1 MQLIQQMLGRYSL
14 QTHDDY
20 TRAFREIMQEIAL
33 AGLYRAGFFKKA
45 AFYGGTCLRIFHGL
59 DRFSEDMDFSLLR
72 PDPGFSFDPYL
83 DSVKKEFY
91 SHGMEI
97 TIKSKP
103 KNKPSQVESAFFKN
117 NTSIYDFLLDRDPLR
132 MHPGQ
137 PSKIK
142 IKFETDTDPP
152 PGFTTENKLMLL
164 PFSFYVGCY
173 SLPDLFAGKM
183 HALLFRRWKT
193 RVKGRDWY
201 DLEWYIRQGIAVHL
215 NHLSER
221 ISQSGD
227 LPDHQLNAEGLL
239 GLLKEHI
246 AGLDVS
252 QAISDIKPFV
262 RDKEK
267 LTIWSNAYFLDLI
280 THLKVME

>member
-1 MQLIQQMLGRYSL
+1 MQLIRQMLSRYSL

-72 PDPGFSFDPYL
+72 PDAGFSFNPYL
-83 DSVKKEFY
+83 DAVKQEFA
-91 SHGMEI
+91 SHGMDI
-97 TIKSKP
+97 IINIKK
-103 KNKPSQVESAFFKN
+103 KNQPSQVESAFLKN
-117 NTSIYDFLLDRDPLR
+117 NTSIYDFLLDGDVLR
-132 MHPGQ
+132 MHPGA

-152 PGFTTENKLMLL
+152 PGFATENKLMLL
-164 PFSFYVGCY
+164 PFSFYVRCY

-183 HALLFRRWKT
+183 HALLFRKWKT

-201 DLEWYIRQGIAVHL
+201 DLEWYVRQGVSL
-215 NHLSER
+215 DLSHLSER
-221 ISQSGD
+221 IRQSGE
-227 LPDHQLNAEGLL
+227 LKSPQINAQELFILLQERIANLN
-239 GLLKEHI
+239 
-246 AGLDVS
+246 VS
-252 QAISDIKPFV
+252 QAVLDIKPFLN
-262 RDKEK
+262 DKAK
-267 LTIWSNAYFLDLI
+267 LDIWSENYFMDLI
-280 THLKVME
+280 THLKVYE

>member
-1 MQLIQQMLGRYSL
+1 MQLIRQMLSRHSL

-33 AGLYRAGFFKKA
+33 AGLYRTGFFKKA

-59 DRFSEDMDFSLLR
+59 DRFSEDMDFSLLQA
-72 PDPGFSFDPYL
+72 DAGFSFHPYL
-83 DSVKKEFY
+83 DAVKQEFA
-91 SHGMEI
+91 SHGMDI
-97 TIKSKP
+97 IINIKK
-103 KNKPSQVESAFFKN
+103 KKQPSQVESAFLKN
-117 NTSIYDFLLDRDPLR
+117 NTSIYDFLLDGNVLR
-132 MHPGQ
+132 MHPGA

-164 PFSFYVGCY
+164 PFSFYVSCY

-183 HALLFRRWKT
+183 HALLFRKWKT

-201 DLEWYIRQGIAVHL
+201 DLEWYVRQGIPLNL

-221 ISQSGD
+221 IRQSGE
-227 LPDHQLNAEGLL
+227 LKGQQINAQELINLLQERIANLN
-239 GLLKEHI
+239 
-246 AGLDVS
+246 VS
-252 QAISDIKPFV
+252 QAVLDIKPFLN
-262 RDKEK
+262 DKAK
-267 LTIWSNAYFLDLI
+267 LDIWSENYFTDLI
-280 THLKVME
+280 KHLKIQE